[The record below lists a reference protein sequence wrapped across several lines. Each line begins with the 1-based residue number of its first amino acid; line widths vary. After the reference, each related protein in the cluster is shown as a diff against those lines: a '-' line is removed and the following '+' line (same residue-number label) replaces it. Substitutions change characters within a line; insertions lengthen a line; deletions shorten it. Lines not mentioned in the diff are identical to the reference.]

1 MPIDTNM
8 LMYMLA
14 GPAAAL
20 SPEGSA
26 GQAIGQMTQGA
37 IQTQNYSKMLQAML
51 AGGGKMN
58 MDKEN
63 MSFKVPT
70 GFFKGKE
77 DEVSKLGIQR
87 PDFANLPGGG
97 GGGVPAPAAQPA
109 LPASNVGV
117 RMSPQGGQYNPFLML
132 SQISVV

>member
-1 MPIDTNM
+1 MTLDTNM

-14 GPAAAL
+14 GTGAAL

-37 IQTQNYSKMLQAML
+37 IQTQNYSKMLQQML

-58 MDKEN
+58 MDKDN

-77 DEVSKLGIQR
+77 SEVSTLAGVQR
-87 PDFANLPGGG
+87 PDFAGLPG
-97 GGGVPAPAAQPA
+97 GGGVPAPVAQPT

-117 RMSPQGGQYNPFLML
+117 PMTPQGGALNPFLL
-132 SQISVV
+132 S

>member
-1 MPIDTNM
+1 MAIDTNM

-14 GPAAAL
+14 GTGAAL

-37 IQTQNYSKMLQAML
+37 IQTQNYSKMLQQML

-58 MDKEN
+58 MDKDN

-77 DEVSKLGIQR
+77 DEVSKLGVQP

-117 RMSPQGGQYNPFLML
+117 PMSPQGGALNPFLL
-132 SQISVV
+132 S

>member
-1 MPIDTNM
+1 MALDTNM

-14 GPAAAL
+14 GTGAQL
-20 SPEGSA
+20 GGEGSTA
-26 GQAIGQMTQGA
+26 QAVGQMTQGA

-70 GFFKGKE
+70 GFFKGGGEKGLQLPGAAE
-77 DEVSKLGIQR
+77 GLERIQ
-87 PDFANLPGGG
+87 NITPGGG
-97 GGGVPAPAAQPA
+97 TTP
-109 LPASNVGV
+109 LPANNVGTP
-117 RMSPQGGQYNPFLML
+117 MTPQGGALNPFLL
-132 SQISVV
+132 S

>member
-1 MPIDTNM
+1 MALDTNM

-14 GPAAAL
+14 GTGAAVGG
-20 SPEGSA
+20 EGSIA
-26 GQAIGQMTQGA
+26 ESVGQMTQGA

-70 GFFKGKE
+70 GFFKGSEKE
-77 DEVSKLGIQR
+77 MSGLAGVQT
-87 PDFANLPGGG
+87 PDFAGLPG
-97 GGGVPAPAAQPA
+97 GGGVPAPVAQPA
-109 LPASNVGV
+109 LPASNMGV
-117 RMSPQGGQYNPFLML
+117 PMSPQGGALNPFLL
-132 SQISVV
+132 S